1 MIHYLKYLLIVE
13 LRLDAILYSK
23 LDNKNSDAGH
33 VKWSRGPHLAPWQQV
48 PTLF

>member
-33 VKWSRGPHLAPWQQV
+33 VK
-48 PTLF
+48 